1 VFIDS
6 DIYDQVGQKR
16 DKFYDGRRFLQLLD
30 RNQKVIYHQDFEDNG
45 DIPKVEINSISDLD
59 AEEYDIGP
67 PDRSVS
73 KITQYSSSRKKR
85 MGPVTKKEYEMV
97 IQLHNCLGHMNPAKM
112 SQAIREGHGT
122 GLKYLPHQWIECFY
136 TMTARRAPLE
146 DVINLKLLEDPKSSQ

>member
-1 VFIDS
+1 M
-6 DIYDQVGQKR
+6 
-16 DKFYDGRRFLQLLD
+16 
-30 RNQKVIYHQDFEDNG
+30 IYHQDFEDNG
-45 DIPKVEINSISDLD
+45 DIPKVEIDSISDLD

-97 IQLHNCLGHMNPAKM
+97 IQLHNCLGHMK
-112 SQAIREGHGT
+112 ILLRCHKLLERGYGT